1 MPMHR
6 RTPEESARL
15 RRIARVVRRAE
26 MVFEDAA
33 AALRWIQSA
42 NASLNGVSP
51 LSLLD
56 KEMGEGAVLDA
67 LGQIEH
73 GVFS

>member
-1 MPMHR
+1 MPRHR

-33 AALRWIQSA
+33 AALRWIQTP
-42 NASLNGVSP
+42 NASLGGVSP

-56 KEMGEGAVLDA
+56 TEIGEGAVLDA
-67 LGQIEH
+67 LGRIEH
-73 GVFS
+73 GVFP

>member
-15 RRIARVVRRAE
+15 GRIARVVRRAE

-33 AALRWIQSA
+33 AALRWVQTP
-42 NASLNGVSP
+42 NASLGEVSP
-51 LSLLD
+51 LSLLHT
-56 KEMGEGAVLDA
+56 EIGESAVLDA
-67 LGQIEH
+67 LGRIEH